1 MNKPFDYN
9 SDNQIFVRNRICQ
22 QFPQQMGK
30 NGCDRRTECAKDCMA
45 CQLGVNYLSIKEWIN
60 SLRGIK

>member
-22 QFPQQMGK
+22 QFPQQIGK
-30 NGCDRRTECAKDCMA
+30 NGYDRRSECANDCMA
-45 CQLGVNYLSIKEWIN
+45 CQAGGELSQH
-60 SLRGIK
+60 